1 MSGVFSMAS
10 HAALQYFP
18 VVAWQLQMGCA
29 HFVAGFVV
37 MTSSCFDGELLTP
50 AES

>member
-1 MSGVFSMAS
+1 MAS

-18 VVAWQLQMGCA
+18 VVVTQLQIGCA
-29 HFVAGFVV
+29 HFVAGIVV

-50 AES
+50 AGS

>member
-1 MSGVFSMAS
+1 MAS

-18 VVAWQLQMGCA
+18 VVAWQLQMGGA

-50 AES
+50 AGS